1 MNIELKDYFAGKA
14 MEGMLSHN
22 SKVSVQHL
30 VMSSYYIANKMIEQK
45 NKLLAN
51 NVLTTSKQTTLD
63 NVENL

>member
-1 MNIELKDYFAGKA
+1 MNIELKDYFAAKA

-30 VMSSYYIANKMIEQK
+30 VMTSYYIANKMIEQK

>member
-30 VMSSYYIANKMIEQK
+30 VMTSYYIAEKMIEQK
-45 NKLLAN
+45 HKLMVDNL
-51 NVLTTSKQTTLD
+51 VTTSKQTSFD
-63 NVENL
+63 NIENL